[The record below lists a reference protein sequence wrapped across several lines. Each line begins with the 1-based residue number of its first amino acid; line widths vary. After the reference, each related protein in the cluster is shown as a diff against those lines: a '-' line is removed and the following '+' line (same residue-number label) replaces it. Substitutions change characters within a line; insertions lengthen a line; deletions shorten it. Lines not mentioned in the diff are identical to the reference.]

1 MRAVLDDDAGSVL
14 DSDATEGMHEEV
26 DAAEVGFDA
35 ISGAVHSDRGLCTS
49 GSKKKKR
56 GKMRVILLG

>member
-49 GSKKKKR
+49 G
-56 GKMRVILLG
+56 